1 MSINI
6 NIPRRERVRITRFE
20 LFEDAD
26 NPVNINYLYT
36 KYKNITFR
44 PPIVSVSPAN
54 RIYIYYPPSLKSSE
68 TNNDILYIRNS
79 PELYINRYETLA
91 IKYNFTSFSGIN
103 IKLFKQQ
110 SGNQLTEITNLGF
123 TSSDI
128 KTAQD
133 DTLFVK
139 YFLEDTNII
148 IGIEITRVGGY
159 VEINMLDIVAYEG
172 DQIEY
177 NDEPDIESYS
187 SIEHTFY
194 NNIVNLSGYPLGP
207 SGLDP
212 SGINQLYYKNIS
224 GLNTSSSGL
233 LYKEF
238 TEIDHPHYNNLP
250 AYTNDLVDY
259 SKNIQNN
266 INLKI
271 PQGYIYM
278 LQFILN
284 DITFTNYPSLE
295 LTGIYGDFHNQN
307 YFDTGN
313 IYDSITA
320 SGTTYATNISG
331 KDIKLYIPPSQSI
344 SGTMIDPRNGRNYI
358 LKKINIMYQRF
369 HNSMFDFCYNY
380 VDFSGNYLGDSP
392 FVQTLF
398 APAINNDGSNAKII
412 FEFIRKHTIL
422 HYHSIIINDV
432 IARFVDSTDL
442 QNYYRPEQTDCS
454 ISGEIMNQLSIEFL
468 ELMRLLCNLDQN
480 QNQLYV
486 TNIDGSGPSGYNTYD
501 IYNPDNYVAYEESGY
516 TVSGIHWG
524 KFFKCS
530 ELTPNYSQKIAPII
544 HYSDIYGNSI
554 AGKTTSGIIENNSY
568 FYFANSRLQNNTIS
582 SGQQIRKYIKDY
594 NNKNICAIDKNL
606 FNSYDVSGLL
616 LSHDLLEYTPLVPFV
631 LYEADIYAQGNNLA
645 PNSVG
650 SNIFLKNMFN
660 AIYKSVTDFTDIYI
674 RSKTILFDFIN
685 NGLDISGNIIAGRT
699 DDDNVIIT
707 VDAVYMRDIIRATHS
722 SYPDLP
728 LQISNPIDVSGPT
741 FGGFHQQ
748 YYIFSVSPIFDLN
761 IKKYIQSVGSGGTM
775 IYFYVNEETYLKLKP
790 FSDRLFSTYNNYN
803 YYLTA
808 VNLTPA
814 GVGSLGNSYYLRLQK
829 PTTTPDLPNKKL
841 NLLFFSVIKNI

>member
-6 NIPRRERVRITRFE
+6 TVPQVNVTRFQ
-20 LFEDAD
+20 LFENGKDSI
-26 NPVNINYLYT
+26 NINYLYT
-36 KYKNITFR
+36 KYKDITFR
-44 PPIVSVSPAN
+44 SDTEASLLDPVESNNI
-54 RIYIYYPPSLKSSE
+54 IYIHYPPLTSSE
-68 TNNDILYIRNS
+68 TNNDMLFIRNS

-91 IKYNFTSFSGIN
+91 ITYNFPSFSGID

-110 SGNQLTEITNLGF
+110 EGNQLTEITNLGF
-123 TSSDI
+123 SSSDI
-128 KTAQD
+128 QANRD
-133 DTLFVK
+133 HTLFVK
-139 YFLEDTNII
+139 YFLEDTNFI
-148 IGIEITRVGGY
+148 IGIEITRNSGY
-159 VEINMLDIVAYEG
+159 VEINTLDIVAYEG
-172 DQIEY
+172 DQILY
-177 NDEPDIESYS
+177 SDEAIIESYS

-194 NNIVNLSGYPLGP
+194 NNIVNLSSYPLGP

-238 TEIDHPHYNNLP
+238 TNIDYPNYDNLP
-250 AYTNDLVDY
+250 AYTSDLVDF
-259 SKNIQNN
+259 SKTVQNN

-295 LTGIYGDFHNQN
+295 LTGIYGDFNNQK
-307 YFDTGN
+307 YFDTAN
-313 IYDSITA
+313 TYQSITA
-320 SGTTYATNISG
+320 SGDTYATNVSG
-331 KDIKLYIPPSQSI
+331 KSIKLHISSI
-344 SGTMIDPRNGRNYI
+344 NDDVIDLRNSRNYI
-358 LKKINIMYQRF
+358 LKKINIMFQKF
-369 HNSMFDFCYNY
+369 HNSVFDFCYNY
-380 VDFSGNYLGDSP
+380 VDFSGNGLGDSP

-398 APAINNDGSNAKII
+398 APAINNDGSNATII

-422 HYHSIIINDV
+422 HYHSVIINDV

-468 ELMRLLCNLDQN
+468 ELMRLLSNLDQN
-480 QNQLYV
+480 HNQLYV

-501 IYNPDNYVAYEESGY
+501 IYNTNNYLAYEESGY

-530 ELTPNYSQKIAPII
+530 ELTPNYSQKISPII

-554 AGKTTSGIIENNSY
+554 TSQTTSGIIENNAY

-582 SGQQIRKYIKDY
+582 SGQQIRKNITDY
-594 NNKNICAIDKNL
+594 NNKNICAIDTNL

-631 LYEADIYAQGNNLA
+631 LYESDIYAQGNNLA

-674 RSKTILFDFIN
+674 NSKTILFDFIN

-707 VDAVYMRDIIRATHS
+707 IDAVYMRDIIRTTHS
-722 SYPDLP
+722 YY
-728 LQISNPIDVSGPT
+728 NYRPIEIAGPT
-741 FGGFHQQ
+741 GVSPTFTGHHQQ

-761 IKKYIQSVGSGGTM
+761 QKKYIQSVGGAGTM
-775 IYFYVNEETYLKLKP
+775 IYFYVDEENYLKLKP
-790 FSDRLFSTYNNYN
+790 FSDRLFSSYNNYN
-803 YYLTA
+803 YYLTG
-808 VNLTPA
+808 VKLTPA
-814 GVGSLGNSYYLRLQK
+814 GVGSLGDSYYLILQK
-829 PTTTPDLPNKKL
+829 RTTTPDLPNKKL
-841 NLLFFSVIKNI
+841 NLLFFSAIKNV